1 VVSLPYAVTL
11 GGVIPHTGAP
21 ALCTLVP
28 AVSAQ
33 HTCPYTGSGFSDIH
47 EHLSSGC
54 ACALTQRDDPCLL
67 CVCRCSQA
75 GKPGARKRKLGAAAG
90 GGSMDVLP
98 TNLIM
103 STGFKPPKVR
113 HLG

>member
-1 VVSLPYAVTL
+1 MNMSAVVVLVRSRSEMM
-11 GGVIPHTGAP
+11 P
-21 ALCTLVP
+21 A
-28 AVSAQ
+28 
-33 HTCPYTGSGFSDIH
+33 Y
-47 EHLSSGC
+47 
-54 ACALTQRDDPCLL
+54 
-67 CVCRCSQA
+67 CVYCRCSQA